1 MKRILLGM
9 LLLLSCFCGIQ
20 AQSDNPRVA
29 EIRKMYAKAKQDISN
44 AQKLAKEGLPA
55 NETVVNSN
63 YMLPGSGPGKCTTHY
78 YYTLEEDENLGR
90 YFFSP
95 YFITNS
101 YNVAAHKYY
110 QEFLYDKEGNLA
122 FYYEKN
128 NQSGKDEET
137 RLYFADE
144 NQEAVDG
151 IVYEINTRSRTI
163 EPPFALRIGHELMTA
178 FHNLMNREF

>member
-1 MKRILLGM
+1 M
-9 LLLLSCFCGIQ
+9 LLMLSCHCGMQ

-29 EIRKMYAKAKQDISN
+29 EIRKMYAKAKQDISD
-44 AQKLAKEGLPA
+44 AQKLAKEGHPA

-63 YMLPGSGPGKCTTHY
+63 
-78 YYTLEEDENLGR
+78 
-90 YFFSP
+90 FFNP

-144 NQEAVDG
+144 NQKAVDG

-163 EPPFALRIGHELMTA
+163 EPPFALRIGQELMTA